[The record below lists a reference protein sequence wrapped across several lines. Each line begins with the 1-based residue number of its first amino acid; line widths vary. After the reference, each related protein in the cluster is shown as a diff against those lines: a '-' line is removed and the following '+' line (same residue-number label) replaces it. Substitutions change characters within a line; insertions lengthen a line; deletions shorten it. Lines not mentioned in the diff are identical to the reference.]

1 MNVETDSWVR
11 RLLILG
17 GAMVLGMLSASVAL
31 ARPFDWR
38 ISVKDHADNVNFLA
52 RDVRRE
58 LVHVASHSCLFGQM
72 MAEVGRL
79 EGQAAVLRGW
89 SRHQAPLQL
98 ERKVHELAAH
108 SDHLQSLIEEA
119 WRRGQ
124 QGIHRPLLCTRR
136 LQGWM
141 AQIDAEIFAAYN
153 TIPGVRTAF
162 AHPQPCGHWAAVP
175 PTTVHRLDRVV
186 DPRWGADVSGRG
198 VAHGRLETGLRRG
211 LDVGFET
218 GGGFGPG
225 FRVEVSGIRMERP
238 GLPFEHS
245 GIRLEPDG
253 IRGDAGRGDVQRRVE
268 WPGGSRHAIGRRH
281 ADRSIERR

>member
-1 MNVETDSWVR
+1 MNVETESWVR

-17 GAMVLGMLSASVAL
+17 GAMVLGLLSASIAL
-31 ARPFDWR
+31 ANPLDWR
-38 ISVKDHADNVNFLA
+38 LSVRDHADNVNFLA

-108 SDHLQSLIEEA
+108 SDHLQRLIEEA

-141 AQIDAEIFAAYN
+141 AQIDAEISAAYN
-153 TIPGVRTAF
+153 TIPGVRTVF
-162 AHPQPCGHWAAVP
+162 AHPPPCGHWVAVP
-175 PTTVHRLDRVV
+175 QTTVHRLDRVV
-186 DPRWGADVSGRG
+186 DPRWGA
-198 VAHGRLETGLRRG
+198 H
-211 LDVGFET
+211 
-218 GGGFGPG
+218 GPG
-225 FRVEVSGIRMERP
+225 FRVESPGISFEQPGIR
-238 GLPFEHS
+238 FET
-245 GIRLEPDG
+245 GGVRV
-253 IRGDAGRGDVQRRVE
+253 DAGRGDVQRRAE
-268 WPGGSRHAIGRRH
+268 SPGGSRHGVGRRH
-281 ADRSIERR
+281 AERAIERR